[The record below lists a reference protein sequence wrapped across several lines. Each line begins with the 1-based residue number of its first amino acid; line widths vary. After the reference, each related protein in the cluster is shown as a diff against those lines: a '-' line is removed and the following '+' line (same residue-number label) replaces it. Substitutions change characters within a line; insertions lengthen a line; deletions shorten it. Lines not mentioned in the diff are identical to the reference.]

1 MGVELGRHLILEI
14 QGCDPEKLA
23 KAEEIERLLVEAARK
38 SQLTIMGVKTHYF
51 NPGAT
56 SMVIIGESHL
66 SIHTWPEYGYAAVDI
81 FVCRGKDPWKA
92 CKVIIEALKP
102 EKVRALEIKRG
113 VDTLIVEDVPS
124 FFEKLSELERNEEV
138 KRSIRES

>member
-1 MGVELGRHLILEI
+1 MELGRHLIIEV
-14 QGCDPEKLA
+14 QGCDPEKLT
-23 KAEEIERLLVEAARK
+23 KAEEIEKLLLEAARR
-38 SQLTIMGVKTHYF
+38 SQLTVMGVKTNFF

-66 SIHTWPEYGYAAVDI
+66 SIHTWPEYGYAAIDI

-102 EKVRALEIKRG
+102 EKVKALEIKRG
-113 VDTLIVEDVPS
+113 VDTLVVEDIPS
-124 FFEKLSELERNEEV
+124 FFDRLNEVDKEEARAST
-138 KRSIRES
+138 K